1 MSYPIR
7 SITISK
13 FRGIENFEI
22 SKFSRINIFLGKN
35 NVGKTSILEAVFLLT
50 GISNPTLTNLINA
63 IRVSGV
69 TSNEE
74 LSWLFYN
81 KDISSPIIISDQNS
95 RSVQLEPIL
104 GLEDGGGST
113 PTSSA
118 SGIKII
124 GIKSEFIHQGKKGK
138 ASFYEKDGDIT
149 LEKSSYKE
157 KILSGYLPPN
167 RLKANLMSNIESII
181 LGGEKLRLLEILK
194 LFDSNIVDI
203 EIINDKVYVQLL
215 NIKDLIPISFVGDG
229 LQRFIGICAAVLN
242 PNSEVVLIDE
252 IDNGLHYTILKQLW
266 KSLIELSIRN
276 NTQLFIT
283 THNEESL
290 RHLAMALEEDKDGID
305 LSVFS
310 IQMTKKAGLKAYR
323 YTDQALQ
330 GAIEKEIEIR

>member
-104 GLEDGGGST
+104 GLEDGGGINT
-113 PTSSA
+113 
-118 SGIKII
+118 
-124 GIKSEFIHQGKKGK
+124 
-138 ASFYEKDGDIT
+138 
-149 LEKSSYKE
+149 YK
-157 KILSGYLPPN
+157 L
-167 RLKANLMSNIESII
+167 
-181 LGGEKLRLLEILK
+181 
-194 LFDSNIVDI
+194 
-203 EIINDKVYVQLL
+203 
-215 NIKDLIPISFVGDG
+215 
-229 LQRFIGICAAVLN
+229 C
-242 PNSEVVLIDE
+242 
-252 IDNGLHYTILKQLW
+252 
-266 KSLIELSIRN
+266 IRN
-276 NTQLFIT
+276 
-283 THNEESL
+283 
-290 RHLAMALEEDKDGID
+290 
-305 LSVFS
+305 
-310 IQMTKKAGLKAYR
+310 
-323 YTDQALQ
+323 
-330 GAIEKEIEIR
+330 